1 MKLGLNG
8 STTDQCTLEED
19 VIVAEQAGFDIVEPR
34 TYKINTFLQNKTIE
48 ELGELFK
55 NSNVTPYAIN
65 AIEFFNLKQ
74 SLEEKQ
80 KMLEETDYWCKI
92 ANKIGCPY
100 VIAVPSEITGEANE
114 SDIFDDTVEM
124 LLKMSDVAAKYNVK
138 LALEFIGFESF
149 SIRTLSLANEIVEAV
164 NRSNIGLVIDTYHFY
179 LGNSNVE
186 SIEEVNKDNI
196 FIFHINDAENLPKKD
211 LIEANRI
218 FPGLGAI
225 PLNSIGE
232 ALHNIG
238 YKEMTSLE
246 LFRPEYWEMEK
257 QHLADEA
264 FKHVKKSTDSM
275 FR

>member
-34 TYKINTFLQNKTIE
+34 TYKINTFLENKAIE

-74 SLEEKQ
+74 NEEEKQ

-100 VIAVPSEITGEANE
+100 VIAVPSEITGKANE
-114 SDIFDDTVEM
+114 SEIFDDTVEM

-179 LGNSNVE
+179 LGNSSVE

-218 FPGLGAI
+218 FPGLGVI
-225 PLNSIGE
+225 PLDSIGE
-232 ALHNIG
+232 ALHKIG

-246 LFRPEYWEMEK
+246 LFRPEYWKMEK

-275 FR
+275 FK